1 MAAKALPKHAA
12 EQWLED
18 CVTHYT
24 NALSNSDSHRYV
36 TMQNAAN

>member
-12 EQWLED
+12 EQRSED
-18 CVTHYT
+18 CVTLYI

-36 TMQNAAN
+36 IMQNAAN